1 MSVSERDTGTSQVI
15 RRGDNPSTPA
25 VPSQN
30 DAGAIPNGKPPRLQ
44 GVVIATNSATVR
56 RRVYEAYWRWPLL
69 PVESAP
75 LVVALFDNTDRR
87 RKLARARDAL
97 EARVK
102 ARTQPE
108 NRHLAVLTADAGVRQ
123 VEEEIRH
130 KDTVI
135 LRQLDAL
142 GWTPTAM
149 ARLGIDLGRLQ
160 TMDLTQAMS
169 ADGAD
174 VEELEGRIIERLQRG
189 GGGSSPPSAPA
200 STPEEPGS

>member
-1 MSVSERDTGTSQVI
+1 MTEFRAPYPAPVVKVAV
-15 RRGDNPSTPA
+15 TPT
-25 VPSQN
+25 VPSDN
-30 DAGAIPNGKPPRLQ
+30 GSGRVPNGKPPRLQ

-102 ARTQPE
+102 AKTQPE
-108 NRHLAVLTADAGVRQ
+108 NRHLAVLTADEGVRQ

-160 TMDLTQAMS
+160 DRLSQ
-169 ADGAD
+169 DGVGELPED
-174 VEELEGRIIERLQRG
+174 VTELEGRIIERLQHG
-189 GGGSSPPSAPA
+189 GGGSSPSSAPA
-200 STPEEPGS
+200 STEGDDG

>member
-1 MSVSERDTGTSQVI
+1 MSDGQQIQTDGEDAAVRAELSVVRPDQ
-15 RRGDNPSTPA
+15 PA
-25 VPSQN
+25 VTSDN
-30 DAGAIPNGKPPRLQ
+30 GAGSVPNGKPPRLQ

-102 ARTQPE
+102 ARDAGD
-108 NRHLAVLTADAGVRQ
+108 RHLAVLKADEGVRQ

-160 TMDLTQAMS
+160 TMDLAQAMS
-169 ADGAD
+169 ADGED
-174 VEELEGRIIERLQRG
+174 VAAHGE
-189 GGGSSPPSAPA
+189 AP
-200 STPEEPGS
+200 